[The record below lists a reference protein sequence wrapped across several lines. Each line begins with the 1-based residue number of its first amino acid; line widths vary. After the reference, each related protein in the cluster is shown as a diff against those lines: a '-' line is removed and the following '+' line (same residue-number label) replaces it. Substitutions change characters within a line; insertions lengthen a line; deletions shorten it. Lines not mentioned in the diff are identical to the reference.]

1 MEEKKYFITEEQLE
15 TIKHY
20 GEMFSRNA
28 DRIQEL
34 CNTEQFDIVYGFELG
49 QMYSHLKD
57 CFINMSDLEDEIKKQ
72 NESEKL

>member
-1 MEEKKYFITEEQLE
+1 
-15 TIKHY
+15 
-20 GEMFSRNA
+20 MFSRNA

-34 CNTEQFDIVYGFELG
+34 CNTERFDIVYGFELG